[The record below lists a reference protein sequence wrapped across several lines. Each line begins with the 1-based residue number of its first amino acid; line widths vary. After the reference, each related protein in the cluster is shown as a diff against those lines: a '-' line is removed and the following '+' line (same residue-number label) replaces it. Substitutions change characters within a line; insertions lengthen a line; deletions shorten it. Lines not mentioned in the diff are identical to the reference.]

1 MHPDVH
7 SFSDFQD
14 PSGASKSLNLGLMD
28 FPTTGNTKTGRHR
41 FVRLMTGH
49 LFTGASGAWQVRQ
62 DGKVFYEEV
71 LTALVQK
78 ATGVT
83 LQQLPQSVRTN
94 LIWETRQGRARA
106 EASDG
111 NSQAPWLKPADM
123 DASDVFAVKLIQAA
137 ARYLPLHLGSC
148 PLVWQMPSE
157 IFFSCFLWRL
167 FF

>member
-1 MHPDVH
+1 MGTITVDGPN
-7 SFSDFQD
+7 
-14 PSGASKSLNLGLMD
+14 PSWGLE
-28 FPTTGNTKTGRHR
+28 
-41 FVRLMTGH
+41 
-49 LFTGASGAWQVRQ
+49 QVRQ

-94 LIWETRQGRARA
+94 LIWETRRGRARA

-137 ARYLPLHLGSC
+137 VRSVPAFWS
-148 PLVWQMPSE
+148 QSDE
-157 IFFSCFLWRL
+157 INGT
-167 FF
+167 